1 MGRMIKGLAVGAMV
15 GAAVGIMAFPQ
26 LDRRTQRNIK
36 RTRRR
41 MMGMAEGAYENMLD
55 YMR

>member
-55 YMR
+55 HMR

>member
-15 GAAVGIMAFPQ
+15 GAAIGIMAFPQ

-55 YMR
+55 RMR